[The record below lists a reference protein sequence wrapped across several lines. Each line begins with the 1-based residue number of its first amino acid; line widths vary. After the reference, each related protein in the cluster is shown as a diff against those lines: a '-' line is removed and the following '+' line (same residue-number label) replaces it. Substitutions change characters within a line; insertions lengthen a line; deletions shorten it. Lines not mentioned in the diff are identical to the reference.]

1 MDEFAEGRGFAVE
14 EAWGP
19 GWDCTVVFDDEVV
32 GGLEWEKLDR
42 LRDNL
47 AASEGITEV
56 LHEDREVFTSKSTIW
71 TSPRLGRRS
80 PRRSSR
86 PASAIV
92 VSSRRDS
99 RRPSSTSRSPGGR
112 YPRGS
117 AASRSYVAPEG
128 VVETARSRGRR
139 VSPGLS
145 TDIGMGPTR

>member
-56 LHEDREVFTSKSTIW
+56 LHEDREVFHLKVED
-71 TSPRLGRRS
+71 LDF
-80 PRRSSR
+80 
-86 PASAIV
+86 SAV
-92 VSSRRDS
+92 
-99 RRPSSTSRSPGGR
+99 GEK
-112 YPRGS
+112 
-117 AASRSYVAPEG
+117 VAEA
-128 VVETARSRGRR
+128 VEKAG
-139 VSPGLS
+139 
-145 TDIGMGPTR
+145 IGYDGE